1 MRRDDCENF
10 RRCQPRRKAHQ
21 FVLDIYSLTSTFPK
35 NETFGLVSQMRRC
48 AVSIP
53 ANIAEG
59 FRRRSKMDKLRLLN
73 IADSSLE
80 ECRYYLIL
88 TNDLKYGD
96 SSTHAALAAEVSRL
110 LNGYTTAILSDPI
123 NKKGSPV

>member
-1 MRRDDCENF
+1 MSLIRPAASSFSDLVVW
-10 RRCQPRRKAHQ
+10 RKAHQ
-21 FVLDIYSLTSTFPK
+21 FVLEIYSLTSTFPK
-35 NETFGLVSQMRRC
+35 TELFGLVSQMRRC

-59 FRRRSKMDKLRLLN
+59 FRRRSKMDKARLLN

-88 TNDLKYGD
+88 TSDLNYSD
-96 SSTHAALAAEVSRL
+96 TTIHSAMAEEVSRL
-110 LNGYTTAILSDPI
+110 LNSYTAAIVNG
-123 NKKGSPV
+123 NKR